1 MNLNYNEFIN
11 NVVERLYYWI
21 LYYNEN
27 YRNTPIAK
35 EKYGIYAEFKSNYDY
50 CSNTGIYS
58 EMYMKEDIK
67 YRGYEYMLFEGFNWT
82 KEKFRIELDKVILK
96 IWKENEIICKLKSI
110 EEDFK

>member
-27 YRNTPIAK
+27 YRNTPRAK
-35 EKYGIYAEFKSNYDY
+35 EKFGIYAEFKSNYDY

-58 EMYMKEDIK
+58 EMCTKEDIK
-67 YRGYEYMLFEGFNWT
+67 YRCYEYMLFEGFNWT
-82 KEKFRIELDKVILK
+82 KEKLRIELDKVVLK
-96 IWKENEIICKLKSI
+96 IWKEKETKYKLKMI
-110 EEDFK
+110 ERDFK